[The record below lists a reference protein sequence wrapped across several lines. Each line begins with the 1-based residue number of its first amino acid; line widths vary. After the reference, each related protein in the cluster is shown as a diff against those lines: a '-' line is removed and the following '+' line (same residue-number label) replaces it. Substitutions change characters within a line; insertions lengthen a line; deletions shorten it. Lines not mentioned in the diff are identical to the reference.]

1 MLKILLLVIGGSIGT
16 LSRYLLSNTVHKV
29 LGFRFHYAT
38 LTVNVIGCLI
48 VGFLAGLGSGRFKLD
63 ANAQLFLTVGFCGAF
78 TTFSTF
84 MLETSNLI
92 KLGENLH
99 AFLNLSLCI
108 VAGFLLFRVGI
119 FLAELV

>member
-92 KLGENLH
+92 KLGENFH